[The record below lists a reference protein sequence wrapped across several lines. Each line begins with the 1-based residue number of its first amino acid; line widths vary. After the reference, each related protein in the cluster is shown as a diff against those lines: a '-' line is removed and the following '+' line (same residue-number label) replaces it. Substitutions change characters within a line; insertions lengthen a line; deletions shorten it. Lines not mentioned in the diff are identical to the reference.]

1 VNEAAFV
8 LSGLAEGDVHLAAEG
23 VSVDGGGGDGVGDLR
38 CTLERGEDVR
48 ACVFGTRWISG
59 QGGLV
64 RCACRGST
72 SARRLRSY
80 GLPREYKSY
89 AMHEDAPAKASK
101 TATTMNPV
109 GSPPDGGAALPR
121 AGEPVVPSAI

>member
-1 VNEAAFV
+1 MNEAALV

-23 VSVDGGGGDGVGDLR
+23 VSVDGRGDLLGDLLG
-38 CTLERGEDVR
+38 TLERGEDVR

-64 RCACRGST
+64 RRTCRGST